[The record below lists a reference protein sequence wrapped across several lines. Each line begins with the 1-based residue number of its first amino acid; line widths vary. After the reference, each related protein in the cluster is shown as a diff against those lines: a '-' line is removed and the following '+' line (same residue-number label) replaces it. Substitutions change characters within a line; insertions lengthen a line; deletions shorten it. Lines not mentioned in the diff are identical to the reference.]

1 MPEPRLLR
9 TLRRARNVAAG
20 AIRRGL
26 QRIGERGRRFR
37 EGRRVRAARRRRTA
51 GR

>member
-1 MPEPRLLR
+1 MPKPRLLR
-9 TLRRARNVAAG
+9 RALNFARGTV
-20 AIRRGL
+20 RRGL

-37 EGRRVRAARRRRTA
+37 EGRRFRAAVRRTA